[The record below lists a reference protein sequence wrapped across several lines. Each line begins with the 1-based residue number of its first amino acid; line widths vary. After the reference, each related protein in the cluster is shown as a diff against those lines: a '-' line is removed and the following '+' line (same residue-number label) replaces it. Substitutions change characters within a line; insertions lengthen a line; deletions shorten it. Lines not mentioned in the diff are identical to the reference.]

1 VVPELGGT
9 TTVVALDGGG
19 LLLTQPESMAPK
31 ISNPDTTFIFVSSF
45 NRHWLFPESIVDWLG
60 RVAYRLYT
68 RV

>member
-31 ISNPDTTFIFVSSF
+31 TSNPDTIFIFVSWF
-45 NRHWLFPESIVDWLG
+45 IRIWLFQEPIVDWLS
-60 RVAYRLYT
+60 RA
-68 RV
+68 

>member
-19 LLLTQPESMAPK
+19 LLLTQPESITPK
-31 ISNPDTTFIFVSSF
+31 ISNPDTTFILISWF
-45 NRHWLFPESIVDWLG
+45 NRHWPSSESIVDWLG
-60 RVAYRLYT
+60 GAAHRLYT